1 MVRAVARKTT
11 AMPTSDESQLLS
23 GSTAGLNHRRRTKI
37 IATLGPATDS
47 PAMLEQLILA
57 GMNVARI
64 NMSHAGADSTR
75 ELVQRIRG
83 AAQRLGRSVGILMD
97 LQGPAIRTGDLAVSL
112 NLKPGERIAL
122 TVRGEKSVEERS
134 VDVNY
139 DQLVED
145 IKVGDH
151 VVVDNGMIQLKVLE
165 KRRNQLTCEVLTEGV
180 LGSRRHI
187 NLPGVRVN
195 LPALTDKDIKDVE
208 LGIETGVDF
217 IAMSFCREA
226 ADVMKLKAI
235 LDYRRAPQKVIAK
248 LEDQEGIRNV
258 YEIIEAADGIMVAR
272 GDLGMECPL
281 EELPIIQRR
290 VVKACVVR
298 GKPVIVAT
306 HMLES
311 MIESPSPTRAEIT
324 DVANA
329 VYEQADAIMLS
340 GETSVGKYPV
350 KCIEIMDRIARRI
363 ERSGGAGYSELAKMD
378 SLGAKLVKAA
388 YVMSKEVSAEA
399 LVVFTRKGSMAHNA
413 AWLRPMHSPLYA
425 FTDNSALMNQL
436 TLLWGV
442 TPFLAQFAENPESNF
457 SQAIQKLKEQGLVQ
471 AGGSVVAVTEVDVG
485 GKLIDTILMEKVE

>member
-1 MVRAVARKTT
+1 
-11 AMPTSDESQLLS
+11 MPLPDESPLLS
-23 GSTAGLNHRRRTKI
+23 TPPTGVRHGRRTKI
-37 IATLGPATDS
+37 IATLGPATEA
-47 PAMLEQLILA
+47 PAAIEQLVLA

-64 NMSHAGADSTR
+64 NMSHAGPDSVR

-83 AAQRLGRSVGILMD
+83 VAAKLDRQVGILMD
-97 LQGPAIRTGDLAVSL
+97 LQGPAIRTGNLAISL
-112 NLKPGERIAL
+112 DLKPGERIAL

-151 VVVDNGMIQLKVLE
+151 VVVDNGLIQLKVLE

-226 ADVMKLKAI
+226 EDVLKLKAI

-258 YEIIEAADGIMVAR
+258 YAIIEAADGIMVAR
-272 GDLGMECPL
+272 GDLGIECPL
-281 EELPIIQRR
+281 EELPIIQRK
-290 VVKACVVR
+290 VVKACLTR

-311 MIESPSPTRAEIT
+311 MIENPSPTRAEIT

-329 VYEQADAIMLS
+329 VYEQADAVMLS
-340 GETSVGKYPV
+340 GETSVGRYPV

-363 ERSGGAGYSELAKMD
+363 ERSGGAGYPDLARMET
-378 SLGAKLVKAA
+378 LGAKLVKAA
-388 YVMSKEVSAEA
+388 YVMSQETNAEA

-425 FTDNSALMNQL
+425 FTDNPRLLNQL

-442 TPFLAQFAENPESNF
+442 TPFLVSFAENPEANIQ
-457 SQAIQKLKEQGLVQ
+457 QAVQVLKERSLVQ
-471 AGGSVVAVTEVDVG
+471 AGGQVVAVTEVEVG
-485 GKLIDTILMEKVE
+485 GKLIDTILMEQVE

>member
-1 MVRAVARKTT
+1 
-11 AMPTSDESQLLS
+11 MPIPEESQLLS
-23 GSTAGLNHRRRTKI
+23 TSPAGERHRRRTKI

-75 ELVQRIRG
+75 ELVKRIR
-83 AAQRLGRSVGILMD
+83 AVADKLGRSVGILMD

-226 ADVMKLKAI
+226 ADVTRLKAI

-258 YEIIEAADGIMVAR
+258 HEIIEAADGIMVAR

-290 VVKACVVR
+290 VVKACIVR

-363 ERSGGAGYSELAKMD
+363 ERSGGAGYADLAKMD

-425 FTDNSALMNQL
+425 FTDNPSLLNQL
-436 TLLWGV
+436 TLLWGI
-442 TPFLAQFAENPESNF
+442 TPFLVQFAENPESNF
-457 SQAIQKLKEQGLVQ
+457 EQAVKLLKQLALVQ
-471 AGGSVVAVTEVDVG
+471 SGGNVVAVTEVDVG
-485 GKLIDTILMEKVE
+485 GKLIDTILMERVE

>member
-1 MVRAVARKTT
+1 
-11 AMPTSDESQLLS
+11 MPFTEESQLLS
-23 GSTAGLNHRRRTKI
+23 NSPAGERHRRRTKI
-37 IATLGPATDS
+37 IATLGPATDA
-47 PAMLEQLILA
+47 PEMLEQLILA

-75 ELVQRIRG
+75 ELVKRIR
-83 AAQRLGRSVGILMD
+83 AVADKLGRSVGILMD

-226 ADVMKLKAI
+226 ADVTRLKAI

-258 YEIIEAADGIMVAR
+258 HEIIEAADGIMVAR

-290 VVKACVVR
+290 VVKACIVR

-350 KCIEIMDRIARRI
+350 KCIEIMERIARRI
-363 ERSGGAGYSELAKMD
+363 ERSGGAGYADLAKMD

-425 FTDNSALMNQL
+425 FTDNPSLLNQL
-436 TLLWGV
+436 TLLWGI
-442 TPFLAQFAENPESNF
+442 TPFLVQFAENPESNF
-457 SQAIQKLKEQGLVQ
+457 EQAVKLLKQLALVQ
-471 AGGSVVAVTEVDVG
+471 SGGNVVAVTEVDVG
-485 GKLIDTILMEKVE
+485 GKLIDTILMERVE